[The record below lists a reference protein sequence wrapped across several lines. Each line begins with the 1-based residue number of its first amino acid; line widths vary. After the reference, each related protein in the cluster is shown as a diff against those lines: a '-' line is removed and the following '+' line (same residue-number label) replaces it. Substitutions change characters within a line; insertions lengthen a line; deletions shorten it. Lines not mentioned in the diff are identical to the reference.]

1 MHGLGTGDML
11 EEWHLVAMQ
20 MYSNKYIYTHLNFD
34 ICVYLLK
41 EHKNHYKNI
50 CVYIYIEYNHGLCVV
65 LSART
70 RKNMLHGT
78 TCSRRCRGSNRKEA
92 CGACSEARCS

>member
-34 ICVYLLK
+34 ICVYVLK

-50 CVYIYIEYNHGLCVV
+50 CVYINIYI
-65 LSART
+65 
-70 RKNMLHGT
+70 
-78 TCSRRCRGSNRKEA
+78 
-92 CGACSEARCS
+92 